1 MRGNTTSSYRPSSAS
16 SEHNNVDID
25 DLLEDLQQ
33 LSPSD
38 TYKTKGS
45 SSNSRPSGFPSSTA
59 TPNELKFNQN
69 ITGTLICLF
78 LLSYNASFYSQHEGW
93 RC

>member
-45 SSNSRPSGFPSSTA
+45 SSNSRTSGFPSSTGA
-59 TPNELKFNQN
+59 TAHELKFNQN

-78 LLSYNASFYSQHEGW
+78 L
-93 RC
+93 